1 MGWRSKIT
9 TTEINFSS
17 QARDFKAEG
26 SIFQAFQIKIFLN
39 LLNEI
44 PWFASECNEKTS
56 RDKSETLKS
65 KLARLLDN
73 SDEFA

>member
-26 SIFQAFQIKIFLN
+26 SIFQAFQIQDIF
-39 LLNEI
+39 E
-44 PWFASECNEKTS
+44 STQ
-56 RDKSETLKS
+56 RDPLV
-65 KLARLLDN
+65 
-73 SDEFA
+73 